1 MALVDWDDDGDREGR
16 WLLPLADG
24 RVLLLWGLAHDP
36 RGIHCS
42 VSGAGGKTW
51 AGSRTVVL
59 LPETACIGRYCPRPA
74 AVSDTRAVRLTP
86 GRAADSPRAV
96 QLDSGR
102 VGIVFMNKE
111 GVHYLQAALA
121 ELV

>member
-1 MALVDWDDDGDREGR
+1 MALADWDDDGDREGR
-16 WLLPLADG
+16 WLLPLEDG

-59 LPETACIGRYCPRPA
+59 LPETACIGRYCARRA
-74 AVSDTRAVRLTP
+74 APFPTPHLRAVAP
-86 GRAADSPRAV
+86 G
-96 QLDSGR
+96 
-102 VGIVFMNKE
+102 
-111 GVHYLQAALA
+111 
-121 ELV
+121 